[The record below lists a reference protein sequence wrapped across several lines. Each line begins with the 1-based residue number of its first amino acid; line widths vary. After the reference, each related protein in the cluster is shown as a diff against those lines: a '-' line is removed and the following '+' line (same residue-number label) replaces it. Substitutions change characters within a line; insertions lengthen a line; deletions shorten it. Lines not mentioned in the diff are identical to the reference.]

1 MEIGDSA
8 EGIIVATDR
17 TGDDR
22 LSIRSPSAA
31 GNNLEEL
38 LGQLLAGG
46 TGGRGVPDP
55 GQELVACGL
64 RFVRPVDEHLS
75 LNDVP
80 VTPLLVSNIYMKIHE
95 CSF

>member
-80 VTPLLVSNIYMKIHE
+80 VTPLLVSNICMKIHE